1 MVSTLPLHTFCIV
14 SVSGGRRYI
23 YTYWICVRYVTCDY
37 RWVCVSALVTY
48 SVVLCTSEF
57 CAYSDPPFSVMFQ
70 CISLYKIF
78 DLIVKCRCVCQD
90 RPLIWIFVVTP
101 TIVITEQPLPALVVT
116 SLGGLKDFSC
126 VS

>member
-1 MVSTLPLHTFCIV
+1 MVNALPC
-14 SVSGGRRYI
+14 
-23 YTYWICVRYVTCDY
+23 YTYFVFLLQVDADFICVRYVTCDY

-101 TIVITEQPLPALVVT
+101 TIVITDNRSLP
-116 SLGGLKDFSC
+116 
-126 VS
+126 